1 MSMPLSY
8 HASDCLATA
17 LLPTKVFSGSGAIAA
32 MQNETI
38 ATRLARLR
46 NAKGLSQTELASK
59 AGLAQGAIGNIEA
72 GTRGYGRSVFKIA
85 KALETTPEY
94 LLMDDQ
100 AAANLESE
108 LTKEALTV
116 AAIFDWLTDKD
127 DREQVRVIMTQAV
140 LARLRP
146 TEPLEDDPPPQVLP
160 TSKPV
165 PAGRAKK

>member
-1 MSMPLSY
+1 
-8 HASDCLATA
+8 
-17 LLPTKVFSGSGAIAA
+17 

-59 AGLAQGAIGNIEA
+59 AGLAQGAIGNIES

-100 AAANLESE
+100 AAPDLESE
-108 LTKEALTV
+108 LSKEALTV
-116 AAIFDWLTDKD
+116 AAIFDWLTDKK
-127 DREQVRVIMTQAV
+127 DREQVRFILTQAV
-140 LARLRP
+140 LARLRT
-146 TEPLEDDPPPQVLP
+146 TEAPEADPPPPALP
-160 TSKPV
+160 TDKPESV
-165 PAGRAKK
+165 GRAKK